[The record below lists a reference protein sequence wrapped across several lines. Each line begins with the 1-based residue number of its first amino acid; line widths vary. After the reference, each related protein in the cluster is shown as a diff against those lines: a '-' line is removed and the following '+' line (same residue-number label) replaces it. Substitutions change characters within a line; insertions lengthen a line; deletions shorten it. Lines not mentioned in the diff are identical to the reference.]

1 MPKSCRLTALLKTAV
16 FRPLNDYARSTR
28 TSHTWHPQ
36 GHPSASVLYFGR
48 YVYFTR
54 YVAAVSGAS
63 VSSAASL
70 EDLASLKDLASSSEN
85 ICSMSSKMRRRSS
98 SFATLETNPDF
109 T

>member
-36 GHPSASVLYFGR
+36 GPPSASVLYFR
-48 YVYFTR
+48 R
-54 YVAAVSGAS
+54 YVAAVSEAS

-98 SFATLETNPDF
+98 SFATLETNPDC